1 MTQKILVGGEWRT
14 TSETLEV
21 KFPYDGHVVDSVYMA
36 QSQDLEDA
44 IVAAQR
50 GFEAARRLPSY
61 KRTEILQNL
70 QRLMAEHFNS
80 FVELMILEGG
90 KNRKTAIGEMKR
102 ALQTIAISAEE
113 ARRLQGEVFDI
124 DWTPAGENRK
134 GFTQRVP
141 IGIVLAITPFNYPIN
156 LACHKIGPAMAVGN
170 AIILKPAE
178 KTPLSSVLLAELVLE
193 AGYPPEAFSMVNC
206 WGQLAQSMVIDPRIA
221 MLSFTGSASV
231 GWMLKGQ
238 AGRKK
243 VVLELG
249 GNAGVIVHQDANM
262 SLAVRET
269 ASGGFANAGQNCISV
284 QRLLVHEDIYDE
296 FLSSFINAVGAL
308 NVGDPRDADAD
319 VGPMITE
326 DDALRA
332 ASWVEEA
339 QAAGAK
345 VICGN
350 KREGT
355 LFWPTVLTETT
366 SDMKVRCEEVF
377 APILTISPYRE
388 WDEAIETIND
398 SSYGLQAGLFTND
411 MSLIMDAWNRIEVGG
426 LQVNSASTFRVDHMP
441 YGGVKSSGYGREG
454 VKYTIEEM
462 TELRLMVLNMKK

>member
-36 QSQDLEDA
+36 QPQDLEDA
-44 IVAAQR
+44 IAAAQR
-50 GFEAARRLPSY
+50 GFKIARKLPSY

-70 QRLMAEHFNS
+70 QRLMAEHFDA

-113 ARRLQGEVFDI
+113 ARRLQGDVFDI

-206 WGQLAQSMVIDPRIA
+206 WGQIAQSMVTDPRIA
-221 MLSFTGSASV
+221 MLSFTGSASI

-249 GNAGVIVHQDANM
+249 GNAGVIIHQDANM
-262 SLAVRET
+262 PLAVRET

-284 QRLLVHEDIYDE
+284 QRLLVHEAIYDE
-296 FLSSFINAVGAL
+296 FLQAFVNAVGTL
-308 NVGDPRDADAD
+308 KVGDPRDADTD
-319 VGPMITE
+319 VGPLITE
-326 DDALRA
+326 KDALRA

-339 QAAGAK
+339 RAAGAK
-345 VICGN
+345 VICGGQ
-350 KREGT
+350 REGT
-355 LFWPTVLTETT
+355 LFWPTVLTET
-366 SDMKVRCEEVF
+366 SPDMKVRCEEVF
-377 APILTISPYRE
+377 APILTISSYSE

-398 SSYGLQAGLFTND
+398 SLYGLQAGLFTND
-411 MSLIMDAWNRIEVGG
+411 MNRIMDAWNRIEVGG

-462 TELRLMVLNMKK
+462 TELRLMVLNMNK